1 MTRPTLLAAAS
12 LAVLLAA
19 CDQVQL
25 PGQDKLPGQNPAA
38 PRDIAAMIAEEPVD
52 DAVAPAAEEI
62 EETEDVS
69 GWDDTDEPGGET
81 PTVDRDAGP
90 PGEDDTAEVAPE
102 SIMAFR
108 PSQLALLNAQRC
120 ALPADAAPTPTV
132 ASVAGATELE
142 EPIAGTEAV
151 NALAANLSAFPGI
164 LKLEPRR
171 KETNGLITSGHCSAV
186 RVRENWLLTAAHCVD
201 QPYDELRVI
210 GDAAN
215 LRSPA
220 ARVTAA
226 GSAICHGGYQG
237 TDNGYANDIAL
248 LHLTE
253 EQAAALTNVPIARLS
268 APALPLAPANYPT
281 GDMAGWGLTRFGG
294 QLSNELLSTALKIT
308 AVGPLAI
315 TVSSQSGVPCIGD
328 PAARSM
334 SPMRTARTVV
344 GILSVV
350 EQNAAACSA
359 RMIIMAATS
368 PAGYAGWME
377 GVIAMRSQSGSMPLT
392 AQSNVTRRRK
402 HPKPAV

>member
-1 MTRPTLLAAAS
+1 MTRTTLLAAAS

-19 CDQVQL
+19 CDQVRL

-38 PRDIAAMIAEEPVD
+38 PKDIAAIIAEDPGD
-52 DAVAPAAEEI
+52 DVETPSTETTEATDAASDLA
-62 EETEDVS
+62 ED
-69 GWDDTDEPGGET
+69 DEPGGET

-90 PGEDDTAEVAPE
+90 PGEDETAGVAPE

-132 ASVAGATELE
+132 ASVAGATEIE
-142 EPIAGTEAV
+142 EPVAGVEAV

-171 KETNGLITSGHCSAV
+171 REASGLITSGHCSAV

-226 GSAICHGGYQG
+226 ASAICHGGYQG
-237 TDNGYANDIAL
+237 TDNGYANDLAL
-248 LHLTE
+248 LRLSAD
-253 EQAAALTNVPIARLS
+253 QAAALGNVPIARLS

-281 GDMAGWGLTRFGG
+281 AEMAGWGLTRFGG
-294 QLSNELLSTALKIT
+294 QLSNDLLSTALKIT
-308 AVGPLAI
+308 AVGPAAI
-315 TVSSQSGVPCIGD
+315 TVSSQSGAGPCIGD
-328 PAARSM
+328 SGGPLYVTDADG
-334 SPMRTARTVV
+334 TRTVV

-350 EQNAAACSA
+350 EQNRASGLFCAGDYNG
-359 RMIIMAATS
+359 RYINLQ
-368 PAGYAGWME
+368 GYAGWIE
-377 GVIAMRSQSGSMPLT
+377 GVIALCEASPEACQ
-392 AQSNVTRRRK
+392 
-402 HPKPAV
+402 